1 MARRKEH
8 RAIPQ
13 AVAEEDIGPIVMT
26 TLIMDLMNIGE
37 MMIIIIIDG
46 EGSK

>member
-13 AVAEEDIGPIVMT
+13 AVAEEDTGPIVMM
-26 TLIMDLMNIGE
+26 TLIMDLMSIGG

-46 EGSK
+46 EGIK